1 MNINVKKKVTIT
13 LHCTLDSS
21 EAIMFGQGGK
31 HTVQLD
37 PEILDD
43 LDSSNT
49 EIFISFQMERN
60 SQGRFNFI
68 VGEANNHKK
77 VYDNESKDSRSP

>member
-1 MNINVKKKVTIT
+1 MNINVKKKVTVSI
-13 LHCTLDSS
+13 HCTLDSS

-31 HTVQLD
+31 HTVALD

-49 EIFISFQMERN
+49 EILISFQMERN
-60 SQGRFNFI
+60 SQGTFNFI
-68 VGEANNHKK
+68 VGQANNHRDI
-77 VYDNESKDSRSP
+77 YDNEIKDSRSP